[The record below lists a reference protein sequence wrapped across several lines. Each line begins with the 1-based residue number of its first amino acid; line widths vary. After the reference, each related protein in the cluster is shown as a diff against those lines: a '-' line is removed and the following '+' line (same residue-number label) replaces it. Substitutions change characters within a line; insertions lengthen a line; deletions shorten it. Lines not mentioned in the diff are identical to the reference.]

1 MRYFLQSIRAR
12 TLLLSCSAVMAGAF
26 LAQGDGFFSW
36 YTFLLLI
43 FTACL
48 LQILSNLVNEIGDWR
63 KGTDKEQQ
71 SRRPLSLQSNSLSEG
86 KFINFIK
93 IVALLSAISGLILI
107 RVALGSYFRTDALF
121 FLFWG
126 MISMVAA
133 VFYSAGKKPYGYYG
147 MGDLAVFLFFGPVS
161 VIGSYYLMSQ
171 LLDVKV
177 LLISGVMGLLC
188 TAVLNV
194 NNIRDFENDKKYGKK
209 TLAVVISQLGKKE
222 GNTTPAKRYQYILI
236 GVALLLSIIFIMKTD
251 FCWYLFLPSLPFFV
265 VHLIMVRLYH
275 GRTLDKALL
284 FLILGVGFYALSF
297 VFDSLLF

>member
-1 MRYFLQSIRAR
+1 M
-12 TLLLSCSAVMAGAF
+12 
-26 LAQGDGFFSW
+26 
-36 YTFLLLI
+36 
-43 FTACL
+43 
-48 LQILSNLVNEIGDWR
+48 
-63 KGTDKEQQ
+63 
-71 SRRPLSLQSNSLSEG
+71 QSNSLSEG

-93 IVALLSAISGLILI
+93 IVALLSAISGLTLI

-121 FLFWG
+121 LFWG

-133 VFYSAGKKPYGYYG
+133 VFILPGKALWILRNGR
-147 MGDLAVFLFFGPVS
+147 FLFSFFGPVS

-222 GNTTPAKRYQYILI
+222 GNTTPAKRYPYILI

-284 FLILGVGFYALSF
+284 FLILGVGFYAL
-297 VFDSLLF
+297 VFDSLYFKRFLLGYVMREWYISCT